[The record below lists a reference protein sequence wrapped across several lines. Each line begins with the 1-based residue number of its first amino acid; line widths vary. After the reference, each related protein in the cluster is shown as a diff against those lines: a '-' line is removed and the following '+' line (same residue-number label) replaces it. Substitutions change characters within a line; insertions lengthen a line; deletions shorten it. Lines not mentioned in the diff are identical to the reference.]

1 MHPAATAILPP
12 PDLATEVGR
21 ALAEDIGPGD
31 LTAALVPADATATAR
46 VITREQA
53 IVCGRPWVDAVFR
66 AVDPAIEVRWSV
78 DEGAE
83 VEPDQLLFEARGPA
97 RGLLSAERTA
107 LNFLQTLSGTATAAH
122 RYARLLDGT
131 PCRVLDTRKTVPGL
145 RLAQK
150 YAVRVGGGTNHRI
163 GLFDAILIKENHI
176 AAAGSIGRAV
186 AAARRLSP
194 GITVEVEVENLGE
207 LREAFAAE
215 ADSALLDEFSLE
227 DMRRAVGE
235 NRARARPLQLEASGG
250 VDLTTLRAIA
260 ETGVDFVSVGSLTK
274 HVRAVDLSMRLTIA

>member
-1 MHPAATAILPP
+1 MHPSAAIAAIA
-12 PDLATEVGR
+12 PDVVSDVGR
-21 ALAEDIGPGD
+21 ALAEDLGAGD
-31 LTAALVPADATATAR
+31 LTAALVPAAARARAR
-46 VITREQA
+46 VITRESA
-53 IVCGRPWVDAVFR
+53 ILCGRPWVDATFH
-66 AVDPAIEVRWSV
+66 AVEPGIAVRWMA
-78 DEGAE
+78 DEGTAL
-83 VEPDQLLFEARGPA
+83 EPGQLLFEAEGPA

-107 LNFLQTLSGTATAAH
+107 LNFLQTLSGTATETN

-131 PCRVLDTRKTVPGL
+131 ACRLLDTRKTIPGL

-176 AAAGSIGRAV
+176 AAAGSIALAV

-194 GITVEVEVENLGE
+194 GVTVEVEVEDLGE
-207 LREAFAAE
+207 LRQAFAAD

-227 DMRRAVGE
+227 DMREAVRE

-250 VDLTTLRAIA
+250 VDLGTLRAIA
-260 ETGVDFVSVGSLTK
+260 ETGVDFVSVGALTK
-274 HVRAVDLSMRLTIA
+274 HVRAIDLSMRLTVG